1 VIAGN
6 RTIDP
11 ITSAVLENPDDGR
24 VSVEDTKLDG
34 MADFVIVEHSHAFMM
49 RMRKPIELTI
59 EFLRTGNF

>member
-1 VIAGN
+1 
-6 RTIDP
+6 
-11 ITSAVLENPDDGR
+11 
-24 VSVEDTKLDG
+24 